1 MTSECNCGVEGNV
14 DDERNKKMKEYVKFC
29 LMMAAFLFFYF
40 IPSYLPEA
48 AKPSTD
54 WLFNGLYL
62 LYEYAYAHTLT
73 CLLPAFFIAGAVSA
87 LVPKESIT
95 RYLGQKTPKRK
106 AYPLAILGGLLL
118 AVCSC
123 TILPLFA
130 GIKKKGAG
138 LGPAIAFLYT
148 APATNILAIVFTGGV
163 LGWQL
168 AGSRIILS
176 VIFAVLIGVIITAL
190 FKEEDGGETKDEK
203 ISWSLKSILTNRIF
217 LFTATLVLI
226 LIAGTRLTGTEKT
239 VVFLGLTFLV
249 ILQAIFSLS
258 KEEAKTWLSESYS
271 FTMKIFPLLLVG
283 VFVAGALSAVIPEDL
298 LEAYVGG
305 NSLSA
310 NLLATLFGVV
320 MYFPTLAEVPMAQ
333 MFLAK
338 GMGNGPLLAY
348 LLADPV
354 ISLPSILVVRGL
366 IGTKKTAVYI
376 ALIIFFCT
384 LAGLIYG
391 TVF

>member
-1 MTSECNCGVEGNV
+1 
-14 DDERNKKMKEYVKFC
+14 
-29 LMMAAFLFFYF
+29 
-40 IPSYLPEA
+40 
-48 AKPSTD
+48 
-54 WLFNGLYL
+54 
-62 LYEYAYAHTLT
+62 
-73 CLLPAFFIAGAVSA
+73 
-87 LVPKESIT
+87 
-95 RYLGQKTPKRK
+95 
-106 AYPLAILGGLLL
+106 
-118 AVCSC
+118 
-123 TILPLFA
+123 
-130 GIKKKGAG
+130 
-138 LGPAIAFLYT
+138 
-148 APATNILAIVFTGGV
+148 
-163 LGWQL
+163 
-168 AGSRIILS
+168 
-176 VIFAVLIGVIITAL
+176 
-190 FKEEDGGETKDEK
+190 
-203 ISWSLKSILTNRIF
+203 
-217 LFTATLVLI
+217 LI